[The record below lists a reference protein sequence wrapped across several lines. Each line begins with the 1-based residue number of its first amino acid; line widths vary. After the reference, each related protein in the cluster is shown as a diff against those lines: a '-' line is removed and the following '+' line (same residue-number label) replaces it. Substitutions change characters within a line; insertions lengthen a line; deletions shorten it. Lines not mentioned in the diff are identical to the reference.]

1 MKHRL
6 SVILADD
13 HLVVRMGIASILSFE
28 KDITVVGEADTGREA
43 AELCKK
49 LHPDVVLMDLRMPEM
64 NGAEATTEIIRANP
78 STKVLLLTS
87 FAAAPELRTALRAG
101 ASGALVKSSSQK
113 EIVAAIRKVAS
124 GQKVFSEEI
133 EAHAASVANTPDK
146 LTPRQ
151 SDVLNL
157 VARGFTNRD
166 VAKILGIG
174 MESVKGYL
182 KTIFQRLNVANRAE
196 AVSIAKDEKLLDP

>member
-64 NGAEATTEIIRANP
+64 NGAEATSEIIRANP

-133 EAHAASVANTPDK
+133 EVHAASVANTPDK

>member
-1 MKHRL
+1 MKHSL

-64 NGAEATTEIIRANP
+64 NGAEATSEIIRANP

-133 EAHAASVANTPDK
+133 EAHAAAVANTPDK

-196 AVSIAKDEKLLDP
+196 AVSIAKDERLLDP

>member
-1 MKHRL
+1 MKHNL

-43 AELCKK
+43 AELCKR
-49 LHPDVVLMDLRMPEM
+49 LRPDVVLMDLRMPEM
-64 NGAEATTEIIRANP
+64 DGAEATSEIIRANP

-87 FAAAPELRTALRAG
+87 FATAPELRTALRAG

-133 EAHAASVANTPDK
+133 EPHAATMANMPDK

-196 AVSIAKDEKLLDP
+196 AVSIAKDERLLDP

>member
-1 MKHRL
+1 MKHSL

-49 LHPDVVLMDLRMPEM
+49 LRPDVVLMDLRMPEM
-64 NGAEATTEIIRANP
+64 NGAEATSEIIRANP

-133 EAHAASVANTPDK
+133 EAHAAAVANTPDK

-196 AVSIAKDEKLLDP
+196 AVSIAKDERLLDP

>member
-1 MKHRL
+1 MKHSL

-64 NGAEATTEIIRANP
+64 NGAEATSEIIRANP

-87 FAAAPELRTALRAG
+87 FATAPELRTALRAG

-133 EAHAASVANTPDK
+133 EAHAAAVANTTDK

-196 AVSIAKDEKLLDP
+196 AVSIAKDERLLDP

>member
-28 KDITVVGEADTGREA
+28 KDITVVGESDTGLEA
-43 AELCKK
+43 VELCKR
-49 LHPDVVLMDLRMPEM
+49 LRPDVVLMDLRMPEM

-87 FAAAPELRTALRAG
+87 FATAPELRTALRAG

-133 EAHAASVANTPDK
+133 ESHVAAVANTPDK

-196 AVSIAKDEKLLDP
+196 AVSIAKDERLLDP

>member
-1 MKHRL
+1 MKHNL

-13 HLVVRMGIASILSFE
+13 HLIVRMGIASILSFE

-43 AELCKK
+43 AELCKR
-49 LHPDVVLMDLRMPEM
+49 LRPDVVLMDLRMPEM
-64 NGAEATTEIIRANP
+64 DGAEATSEIIRANP

-87 FAAAPELRTALRAG
+87 FATAPELRTALRAG

-133 EAHAASVANTPDK
+133 EPHAATMANMPDK

-196 AVSIAKDEKLLDP
+196 AVSIAKDERLLDP

>member
-1 MKHRL
+1 MKHSL

-43 AELCKK
+43 TELCKK
-49 LHPDVVLMDLRMPEM
+49 LRPDVVLMDLRMPEM
-64 NGAEATTEIIRANP
+64 NGAEATSEIIRANP

-133 EAHAASVANTPDK
+133 EAHAAAVANTPDK

-196 AVSIAKDEKLLDP
+196 AVSIAKDERLLDP